1 MSDSILLQTKFLV
14 PKLSNS
20 HLERPH
26 LVKRICQTEDAQR
39 VLLIAPAGYGKTTL
53 LTEVAAEYDYPLV
66 WIQLDNSDNDPAT
79 FMAYLVAGLG
89 RQLSEAAYIK
99 DLGTNNKIVPERL
112 LIILLNHLLEQ
123 PELQWMLVLDD
134 YHLIHNPAVHQLV
147 TTLFD
152 NLPPAMRVVI
162 ASRITPVLPLARW
175 RARKQ
180 LLELRAEQLR
190 FSAEETHEWLQQYH
204 QDLPEAL
211 IQDLI
216 SKTEG
221 WSAGLHLATALISE
235 QAEQDT
241 TALIEQIS
249 GTQPYIFDY
258 LMDEVFAR
266 QSETMQSFLLRSSVF
281 SELNP
286 EICAAVLGIEHS
298 HEILRTL
305 EKDNLFITRLD
316 NRQQW
321 YRYHQLFRDFLL
333 SKFKTQYANDYRAI
347 ETAVGHF
354 YAEQGDAERA
364 IAHFMAVGDTEQV
377 AKMLSIFAETYLAQ
391 GRFAEFQGYFNNL
404 DADLRR
410 NYPKLLLIQGRVLR
424 YSGQLGIALAR
435 LQDVVNLTR
444 ANKPRI
450 ACQALTQ
457 LAAIAHSQGHYEDAY
472 QYTRDAVAIG
482 ENLDE
487 TLHVPALMQ
496 MARCAGFVLG
506 MDEGRQIAEQ
516 AFEIMKHVP
525 QYFSDYRQARLL
537 QELGQICWWHGDG
550 QMAIRYC
557 RQALSLLD
565 DPASPLKARILV
577 IQSIPIL
584 YQQDY
589 NSALQSAEQALSIC
603 QDLQLQ
609 EILPAA
615 YAALGNVL
623 TRIGELERA
632 ESALRQAI
640 QIAQSIGGA
649 RYTEV
654 MAAGYLAQN
663 LALQG
668 RMDEARQSAERALV
682 PYHHQANVYEVYVCR
697 SVLADLLL
705 DVNQLEQ
712 AKSIFEVLIELGE
725 KQQYR
730 IPLAM
735 AYFGLAYILMREE
748 QQEQALQYSQ
758 QSLALLEPTHM
769 PQLYLDQH
777 QRALVVCDALYKL
790 MPNNEFL
797 EQVYTMLASQ
807 NPKSMTLVIEP
818 VQSTLITVKTLGAFR
833 VFRNG
838 QEIEPKAFASAKARD
853 LLAYFLTFRH
863 KSIPID
869 RAMEALWADGS
880 GSHSAFHTAL
890 YRMRGALRQAKE
902 TEKYILSEMG
912 DYRLDSAR
920 FSLDVDQFNSFLKR
934 TRGTTPDNASTYYEA
949 ALHLYEG
956 EYLDSLY
963 YDWLLLEREKLQ
975 RDYVTAAR
983 EYASLKESSDMFD
996 EGIYWLQK
1004 AIEYDPYQEALH
1016 VDKMR
1021 LLHRIGDRQKLTQ
1034 HYLQLK
1040 AMLQDAFGSEPMP
1053 ETQAAYKNLIR
1064 G

>member
-1 MSDSILLQTKFLV
+1 MNHSILLQTKFLV

-20 HLERPH
+20 HLQRPQ
-26 LVKRICQTEDAQR
+26 LVERICQTEEAQR
-39 VLLIAPAGYGKTTL
+39 VLLITPAGYGKTTL
-53 LTEVAAEYDYPLV
+53 LTEVASHYKNPLI
-66 WIQLDNSDNDPAT
+66 WIQLDQGDNDPAT
-79 FMAYLVAGLG
+79 FMAYLIAGLHH
-89 RQLSEAAYIK
+89 QLPQAIHIN
-99 DLGTNNKIVPERL
+99 DFGTNNKIVPERL

-123 PELQWMLVLDD
+123 PELQWMLILDD
-134 YHLIHNPAVHQLV
+134 YHVIHNPAVHQLV

-152 NLPPAMRVVI
+152 HLPPAMRVVI
-162 ASRITPVLPLARW
+162 ASRITPVLPLSRW

-180 LLELRAEQLR
+180 LLELRAAQLR
-190 FSAEETHEWLQQYH
+190 FSSAETREWLQQYH
-204 QDLPEAL
+204 HHLPETL
-211 IQDLI
+211 IQRLI
-216 SKTEG
+216 TKTEG
-221 WSAGLHLATALISE
+221 WSAGLHLATVLISE
-235 QAEQDT
+235 QAERDT
-241 TALIEQIS
+241 EALIEQIS

-266 QSETMQSFLLRSSVF
+266 QPEAIQSFLLRSSVF

-286 EICAAVLGIEHS
+286 KICATVLKIDNS
-298 HEILRTL
+298 HEILRRL
-305 EKDNLFITRLD
+305 EKDNLFITGLD
-316 NRQQW
+316 NHQQW

-333 SKFKTQYANDYRAI
+333 SKFKIQQTQEYRII

-354 YAEQGDAERA
+354 FAEQGDAEKA
-364 IAHFMAVGDTEQV
+364 IAHFLAVEDAEQ
-377 AKMLSIFAETYLAQ
+377 AAEMLCIFAEDYLAQ
-391 GRFAEFQGYFNNL
+391 GRFAEFQGYFNSI
-404 DADLRR
+404 DTDLRR

-435 LQDVVNLTR
+435 LQEVVNLTR
-444 ANKPRI
+444 QEKPHI

-457 LAAIAHSQGHYEDAY
+457 LAAIAHSQGHYDNAY
-472 QYTRDAVAIG
+472 QYAQKAVVIG

-506 MDEGRQIAEQ
+506 MDECRQIAEL
-516 AFEIMKHVP
+516 AFEIMNRSP
-525 QYFSDYRQARLL
+525 QHFTDYEQARLL
-537 QELGQICWWHGDG
+537 QKLGQICWWHGDG

-557 RQALSLLD
+557 HQALSLLD
-565 DPASPLKARILV
+565 DHDSPLKARILV
-577 IQSIPIL
+577 TQSIPIL

-589 NSALQSAEQALSIC
+589 DSALQSAEQALSIC
-603 QDLQLQ
+603 QDLQVQ
-609 EILPAA
+609 ETLPAA

-640 QIAQSIGGA
+640 QVAQAMGGA

-668 RMDEARQSAERALV
+668 RMEEARKSAERALA
-682 PYHHQANVYEVYVCR
+682 PYHHQPDVYEVYVCR

-705 DVNQLEQ
+705 DANQFQQ
-712 AKSIFEVLIELGE
+712 AKSIFRILIELGE

-735 AYFGLAYILMREE
+735 AYFGLAYILMREN
-748 QQEQALQYSQ
+748 QGEQALQYSQ
-758 QSLALLEPTHM
+758 QSLALLEPTMM
-769 PQLYLDQH
+769 PQLYLDQQ
-777 QRALVVCDALYKL
+777 QRALVVYDTLHKF
-790 MPNNEFL
+790 MPDNDFV
-797 EQVYTMLASQ
+797 EQVYTMLISQ
-807 NPKSMTLVIEP
+807 NPQATTLLIEP
-818 VQSTLITVKTLGAFR
+818 EQASIIKIKTLGTFR

-838 QEIEPKAFASAKARD
+838 QEIEAKAFASAKARD

-869 RAMEALWADGS
+869 RAMEALWLDGS

-890 YRMRGALRQAKE
+890 YRMRGALRHTGE

-912 DYRLDSAR
+912 EYRLDSVR
-920 FSLDVDQFNSFLKR
+920 FSVDVDQFNSLLKQ
-934 TRGTTPDNASTYYEA
+934 TRSATPDNASTFYEA

-963 YDWLLLEREKLQ
+963 YDWLTLERERLQ
-975 RDYVTAAR
+975 RNYISAAR
-983 EYASLKESSDMFD
+983 EYVSLKETLGLFD

-1004 AIEYDPYQEALH
+1004 AIDYDPYQEALH
-1016 VDKMR
+1016 VDMMR
-1021 LLHRIGDRQKLTQ
+1021 LLHRTGDRQKLIK
-1034 HYLQLK
+1034 HYQQLK
-1040 AMLQDAFGSEPMP
+1040 TLLQDAFDSDPMP
-1053 ETQAAYKNLIR
+1053 ETQAVYKSLINQ
-1064 G
+1064 